1 MANKPTLLGCA
12 LLAWGGI
19 ASLSSLGVPDT
30 RFAVPLVLLGLGA
43 GTAGL
48 VLAIIGAAFYERY

>member
-12 LLAWGGI
+12 LLAWGGL
-19 ASLSSLGVPDT
+19 ASLSSLGLPDT
-30 RFAVPLVLLGLGA
+30 RFALPLVIAGMLA

-48 VLAIIGAAFYERY
+48 VLAIIGAAAYERY